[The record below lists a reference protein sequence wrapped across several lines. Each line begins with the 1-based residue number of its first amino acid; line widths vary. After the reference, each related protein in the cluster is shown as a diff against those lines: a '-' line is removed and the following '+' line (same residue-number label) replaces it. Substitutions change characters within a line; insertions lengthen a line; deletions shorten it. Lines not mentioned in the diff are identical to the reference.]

1 MSFNNKWNE
10 NKEGPLY
17 HLLCVASYKLTEL
30 TEADSGISIQAQHNI
45 VIASMAT
52 NFD

>member
-1 MSFNNKWNE
+1 MKTR
-10 NKEGPLY
+10 KVQEGPLY